1 MKYIVYKTTCLV
13 NSKIYIGYHQTSN
26 PEVFDG
32 YLGCGLYKSRSEYIK
47 HPKTAFHHAVVKY
60 GVDNFKREI
69 LYVFD
74 NSKDALAKEAELVTA
89 EFVRSSNNYN
99 SSLGGEQPIN
109 PGKKIYRFNFQGN
122 LIETF
127 DNANI
132 AAEAVYRNVSNIHAA
147 IQNKRTCAGSLWANQ
162 KKININ
168 DYKITEYNTYYIYD
182 QDGYYLTEFSSN
194 EECVEFLGTNKGNLT
209 RAIKLQNKISGYYI
223 TTQKIDKVRIQV
235 TRLNGKLNRY
245 TLDGKYIDSFES
257 TAQAKKVLG
266 LKLSSISQAIRLNRQ
281 CNGFRWTRIDNPT
294 ETIDISH

>member
-162 KKININ
+162 EKININ

-281 CNGFRWTRIDNPT
+281 CNGFRWTRTDNPT

>member
-32 YLGCGLYKSRSEYIK
+32 YLGCGLYKSHSEYIK

-74 NSKDALAKEAELVTA
+74 NSKDALAQEAELVTA
-89 EFVRSSNNYN
+89 EFVRSPNNYN

-162 KKININ
+162 EKININ

-281 CNGFRWTRIDNPT
+281 CNGFRWTRTDNPT

>member
-32 YLGCGLYKSRSEYIK
+32 YLGCGLYKQHSEYIK
-47 HPKTAFHHAVVKY
+47 NPQTAFHHAVAKY
-60 GVDNFKREI
+60 GVNNFEREV

-74 NSKDALAKEAELVTA
+74 NSIDALAKEAELVTA

-109 PGKKIYRFNFQGN
+109 PGKKIYRFNFQGD

-132 AAEAVYRNVSNIHAA
+132 AAEAVYRNVSSIHAA

-162 KKININ
+162 EKINIS

-182 QDGYYLTEFSSN
+182 QDGYYLTELK
-194 EECVEFLGTNKGNLT
+194 VKQVYIGW
-209 RAIKLQNKISGYYI
+209 KIY
-223 TTQKIDKVRIQV
+223 
-235 TRLNGKLNRY
+235 
-245 TLDGKYIDSFES
+245 
-257 TAQAKKVLG
+257 
-266 LKLSSISQAIRLNRQ
+266 
-281 CNGFRWTRIDNPT
+281 
-294 ETIDISH
+294 

>member
-281 CNGFRWTRIDNPT
+281 CNGFRWTRTDNPT

>member
-32 YLGCGLYKSRSEYIK
+32 YLGCGLYKSHSEYIK

-60 GVDNFKREI
+60 GIDNFKREI

-162 KKININ
+162 EKININ

-281 CNGFRWTRIDNPT
+281 CNGFRWTRTDNPT

>member
-1 MKYIVYKTTCLV
+1 MKYIVYKTTCFV

-281 CNGFRWTRIDNPT
+281 CNGFRWTRTDNPT

>member
-32 YLGCGLYKSRSEYIK
+32 YLGCGLYKQHNEYIK

-109 PGKKIYRFNFQGN
+109 PGKKIYRFNFQGD

-127 DNANI
+127 NNANI

-147 IQNKRTCAGSLWANQ
+147 IQNKRTCAGSLWSNEE
-162 KKININ
+162 KINIE

-194 EECVEFLGTNKGNLT
+194 EECVEFLGTDKGNLT

-223 TTQKIDKVRIQV
+223 TTQKVDRVRIQV
-235 TRLNGKLNRY
+235 TPLNGKLNRY

-257 TAQAKKVLG
+257 AAQAKRVLG
-266 LKLSSISQAIRLNRQ
+266 LKLASISQAIRLNRQ
-281 CNGFRWTRIDNPT
+281 CNGFRWTRTDNPT